1 MIEGMLLA
9 VAVFALG
16 VFLNAFFAGY
26 ETGFVASNPIRIRY
40 LAERE
45 RDPNAIRL
53 LQYVEKPDRMIS
65 LVLVG
70 TNLAMVMGTIA
81 IARAIEN
88 DLVTTLVATPAF
100 LLFGEVMPKS
110 VFRIHPTRLSLALLP
125 AVRFFDTILAPVVVP
140 VTWISQRFLAL
151 VGGEQRDIRKFMTSL
166 EDMRHLVD
174 ESASHGTIDA
184 EEKEM
189 IHSVIDLH
197 TRQAN
202 EIMRPRIDI
211 EALPE
216 TATRAELIAL
226 FTESGR
232 TRIPIF
238 RDTIDQITGVVN
250 AFDVLT
256 DTLPGD
262 ESIRRFVRGALHLP
276 DSIKLDDALKAMRA
290 AKQPMAILV
299 DEYGGTDGL
308 ISMEDIL
315 EEIFGE
321 IHDEYD
327 KLERAIR
334 KVGKN
339 AYVVDARASLGEFAD
354 RVKVPVQDDEVET
367 VGGWL
372 MRVTRRIPAKGEVIE
387 HGRFRIT
394 VLEGGDNHVASMRV
408 EIQPEATADG
418 E

>member
-1 MIEGMLLA
+1 MIEGLTLA
-9 VAVFALG
+9 LMIFGLG
-16 VFLNAFFAGY
+16 VLLNAFFAGY

-45 RDPNAIRL
+45 RQPNALRL
-53 LQYVEKPDRMIS
+53 LAYVEKPDRMIT
-65 LVLVG
+65 LVLIG

-81 IARAIEN
+81 LARALQN
-88 DLVTTLVATPAF
+88 DLWSTLIATPAF
-100 LLFGEVMPKS
+100 LILGEVMPKS
-110 VFRIHPTRLSLALLP
+110 IFRIHPTRLALGFLP
-125 AVRFFDTILAPVVVP
+125 VISFFDAILAPVVIP
-140 VTWISQRFLAL
+140 VTWISQRFLSL
-151 VGGEQRDIRKFMTSL
+151 LGGEQRDIRKLMTSL

-174 ESASHGTIDA
+174 ESASHGTIDL

-202 EIMRPRIDI
+202 EIMVPRIDI

-216 TATRAELIAL
+216 SARRTELL
-226 FTESGR
+226 SLLTETGR
-232 TRIPIF
+232 TRIAIY
-238 RDTIDQITGVVN
+238 RETIDEIIGVVN

-256 DTLPGD
+256 DTSAHD
-262 ESIRRFVRGALHLP
+262 ESIRRYIRTVLHLP
-276 DSIKLDDALKAMRA
+276 DSIKLDDALKAMRS

-308 ISMEDIL
+308 IAMEDIL

-327 KLERAIR
+327 KMERQIR

-339 AYVVDARASLGEFAD
+339 AYVVDARASLWDLSERLKIQIVD
-354 RVKVPVQDDEVET
+354 EEVET

-372 MRVTRRIPAKGEVIE
+372 MRLTRRIPAKGEVIE
-387 HGRFRIT
+387 HERFRIT
-394 VLEGGDNHVASMRV
+394 VLDGGDNHIASIRLEV
-408 EIQPEATADG
+408 LPEAKESA
-418 E
+418 

>member
-1 MIEGMLLA
+1 MEGLLLA
-9 VAVFALG
+9 FAVFLLG
-16 VFLNAFFAGY
+16 VCLNAFFAGY

-45 RDPNAIRL
+45 RQPNALRL
-53 LQYVEKPDRMIS
+53 LAYVEKPDRMIT

-81 IARAIEN
+81 IARALQN
-88 DLVTTLVATPAF
+88 DLVTTLIATPAF
-100 LLFGEVMPKS
+100 LIFGEVLPKS
-110 VFRIHPTRLSLALLP
+110 VFRIHPTRLSLGLLP
-125 AVRFFDTILAPVVVP
+125 VIRFFDGILAPVVIP

-202 EIMRPRIDI
+202 EIMVPRIDI
-211 EALPE
+211 EAAPE
-216 TATRAELIAL
+216 SITRTELIAL

-232 TRIPIF
+232 TRVPIF
-238 RDTIDQITGVVN
+238 RDTIDEVIGVVN

-256 DTLPGD
+256 DNSPGD
-262 ESIRRFVRGALHLP
+262 ESIRRFVRGVLHLP

-290 AKQPMAILV
+290 EKQPMAILI

-308 ISMEDIL
+308 ISIEDIL

-327 KLERAIR
+327 KLERPIR
-334 KVGKN
+334 KVGKD
-339 AYVVDARASLGEFAD
+339 AYVVDARASLSDFAE
-354 RVKVPVQDDEVET
+354 RTKVPVSDDEVET

-372 MRVTRRIPAKGEVIE
+372 MHITRRIPAKGEVIE
-387 HGRFRIT
+387 QGRFKIT
-394 VLEGGDNHVASMRV
+394 VLEGGDSFVSSMRV
-408 EIQPEATADG
+408 EVLPEASADDA
-418 E
+418 